1 MAPETGPRLNDLAT
15 VISVAVVKG
24 GAGKTS
30 LTCNIAGILARAGW
44 RILIVVIDPQDNV
57 GEDLG
62 YTHRGESDDG
72 RALVDA
78 LLHNAPL
85 RPSLLDV
92 RPGLD
97 VICCGE
103 ELSDAIPDMIRG
115 DTPATA
121 LADAL
126 IPIAEDYD
134 FILIDCPPGYSFL
147 QNLALTA
154 SGWVLTPS
162 QSDLSSRK
170 GIAYLGKQFA
180 RARADNPDL
189 RLLGVVLFDLTATGT
204 RIMAEARNFIQV
216 ELGDLAPVLRTP
228 IRTAKAA
235 AKAARDRGLLM
246 HELVEVPQAKWWEI
260 RRGEKPASG
269 IPASAEKV
277 AADYLAVTDEILTI
291 LNTAK
296 EQEQAR

>member
-1 MAPETGPRLNDLAT
+1 MAPESKPRLADLAT

-30 LTCNIAGILARAGW
+30 LTANIAGILARAGW
-44 RILIVVIDPQDNV
+44 RVLVVVIDPQDNV

-62 YTHRGESDDG
+62 YTHRAESDDG

-78 LLHNAPL
+78 LLHDAPL
-85 RPSLLDV
+85 RPSLIDV
-92 RPGLD
+92 RPDLD

-103 ELSDAIPDMIRG
+103 ELSEAIPDMIRA

-126 IPIAEDYD
+126 IPIADDYD

-154 SGWVLTPS
+154 SSWVLTPS

-170 GIAYLGKQFA
+170 GIRYLAKQFA
-180 RARADNPDL
+180 QARTDNPDL
-189 RLLGVVLFDLTATGT
+189 RLLGVVLFDLPSTATRVLAET
-204 RIMAEARNFIQV
+204 REFIQV
-216 ELGDLAPVLRTP
+216 ELGDLAPVLQTP
-228 IRTAKAA
+228 IRSASSA

-246 HELVEVPQAKWWEI
+246 HELVDVPQAKWWEI

-277 AADYLAVTDEILTI
+277 AADYMAVTEEILTI
-291 LNTAK
+291 MNSAK
-296 EQEQAR
+296 EQAR